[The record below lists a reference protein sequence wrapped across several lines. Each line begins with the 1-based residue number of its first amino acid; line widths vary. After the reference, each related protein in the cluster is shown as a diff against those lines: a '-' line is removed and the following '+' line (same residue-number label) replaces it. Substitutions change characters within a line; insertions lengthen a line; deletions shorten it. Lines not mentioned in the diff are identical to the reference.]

1 MSDAAVDRRR
11 LLTGIGAAGAVA
23 ALGWP
28 SPADAATAPEGLEG
42 TWLVDVRPT
51 EGAVTPAFRAVWS
64 FVAGG
69 VVISSDQRQI
79 GQGGELPGHQTSG
92 QGLWRSDAERVLKA
106 KYVKWGSNGP
116 FFAMLVR
123 ELSGRLD
130 PSMNSFAVTGTLEII
145 GVKTGKVL
153 TTESF
158 AADGTRMVL
167 G

>member
-1 MSDAAVDRRR
+1 MSDAAFDRRS
-11 LLTGIGAAGAVA
+11 LLSGIGAAGAVV

-28 SPADAATAPEGLEG
+28 STADAVSLEGLEG

-51 EGAVTPAFRAVWS
+51 QVNGTPEFRAVWS

-69 VVISSDQRQI
+69 VVISSDQRQT

-92 QGLWRSDAERVLKA
+92 QGIWSSDADHAFKA

-123 ELSGRLD
+123 QFSGRLD
-130 PSMNSFAVTGTLEII
+130 ASMDSFAVTGTLTAI
-145 GVKTGKVL
+145 GVKTGQVL
-153 TTESF
+153 FTEGF

-167 G
+167 E